1 MVFVAVK
8 PEVLTCYIIS
18 TTQHVDLGILSNTLP
33 PAPGWP
39 LLCSTY
45 PTLQLPGGSAVSRSL
60 HSAPQ
65 LPYLMCLESERAEHG
80 AGGIYNITRR
90 LPYLIFSSH
99 PIQYLFKSHYPV
111 RHIMDF
117 TYRQVSFQLLF
128 RPVASNGIRAPRYLA
143 AAPARLIT
151 CRFLPSH
158 NSIRLTWTTRHSR
171 PVTQSRP
178 YPFCSLADKRQ

>member
-8 PEVLTCYIIS
+8 PEVLTCYI
-18 TTQHVDLGILSNTLP
+18 TRVTQHVDLGISSNTFP
-33 PAPGWP
+33 PGGP

-45 PTLQLPGGSAVSRSL
+45 PTLQLPSGSAVSRSL
-60 HSAPQ
+60 NSAPQ
-65 LPYLMCLESERAEHG
+65 LPYLMCLESEWSEHG
-80 AGGIYNITRR
+80 AGRIYNITRR

-128 RPVASNGIRAPRYLA
+128 RPVASNGIRAL
-143 AAPARLIT
+143 
-151 CRFLPSH
+151 
-158 NSIRLTWTTRHSR
+158 
-171 PVTQSRP
+171 
-178 YPFCSLADKRQ
+178 